1 MKIDLSL
8 LDVPVT
14 RVLLNISDFHH
25 VFMEGPIIQLQY
37 LDFKPH
43 QPGHILVKLEFGV
56 LAFEERGKLE
66 NPEKNPRSKARTN
79 NKLNPTSAA
88 YIVIRCKQTIE

>member
-1 MKIDLSL
+1 MLVDRRVQEPPKRLNQVKLDLSL

-37 LDFKPH
+37 LDTKPH
-43 QPGHILVKLEFGV
+43 QP
-56 LAFEERGKLE
+56 
-66 NPEKNPRSKARTN
+66 
-79 NKLNPTSAA
+79 
-88 YIVIRCKQTIE
+88 